1 MTTEE
6 MDAHAAY
13 LDAFHTK
20 LREDMIAEAT
30 EELATEKDQFE
41 REWLIRRIK
50 ELRALGERRYD

>member
-20 LREDMIAEAT
+20 LREDMIAEA
-30 EELATEKDQFE
+30 
-41 REWLIRRIK
+41 RNSRR
-50 ELRALGERRYD
+50 RRTRSSGNG